1 MKRINAAVIGT
12 GSMGLHHARNFAS
25 IEGVKLVAIAD
36 INDKKGLETAEKY
49 HCLFFRD
56 YRKLLED
63 KEITAVT
70 IAVPTF
76 LHFKVAKDCLFAG
89 KHVLVEKPITD
100 KSYYA
105 RQLISEAQKRNLIL
119 AVGHLERFNPA
130 VLELKRY
137 LRRGEIGE
145 IVSLLARRVGLYPPN
160 ILDTNVIVDLAI
172 HDLDIFS
179 FLLECQPENIFC
191 MGGKTQKS
199 QREDYAQILLSYPKN
214 VNGIIQV
221 NWITP
226 VKIRQLSVTGTK
238 GYIEL
243 DYISQ
248 KIKIYRSRYLRGFS
262 TFREFQTKFGTPEI
276 IEISV
281 SGEEP
286 LKAQLRT
293 FIDCVRSG
301 KKYSVDGNVGL
312 AALLVAEKALESLAK
327 NSKK

>member
-1 MKRINAAVIGT
+1 
-12 GSMGLHHARNFAS
+12 MGIHHARNFAR
-25 IEGVKLVAIAD
+25 IDGAKLVAIAD
-36 INDKKGLETAEKY
+36 IDARKGRGSAEKY
-49 HCLFFRD
+49 HCLFYSD
-56 YRKLLED
+56 YRKLLEN

-70 IAVPTF
+70 IAVPTH
-76 LHFKVAKDCLFAG
+76 LHYKVAKDCLFAG

-100 KSYYA
+100 KSIYA
-105 RQLISEAQKRNLIL
+105 KRLINEAKKRNLIL

-130 VLELKRY
+130 VSELKRY
-137 LRRGEIGE
+137 LKRGEIGD

-179 FLLECQPENIFC
+179 FLLDRQPENIFC
-191 MGGKTQKS
+191 MGGKTQKG

-238 GYIEL
+238 GYLEL
-243 DYISQ
+243 DYITQ
-248 KIKIYRSRYLRGFS
+248 KLKIYRSRFVRGFS
-262 TFREFQTKFGTPEI
+262 SFEEFLVKFGTPEVI
-276 IEISV
+276 DISV
-281 SGEEP
+281 TGEEP
-286 LKAQLRT
+286 LRAQLRT
-293 FIDCVRSG
+293 FIDCIRSG
-301 KKYSVDGNVGL
+301 KRYPVDGYVGL